1 MNIQVTFNP
10 EEMLK
15 NIDRKV
21 VLDYIKNTITDEEKE
36 EIGNTINSIDPETL
50 WETLERKMKEDNKDL
65 ATFVSNRMESY
76 DLLNN
81 IDEEEILNYIKDN
94 TQYYISENVEE
105 LMEQIKVSGCLDEV
119 TELFEMKY
127 IG

>member
-36 EIGNTINSIDPETL
+36 YIVDTVNFNDPETL
-50 WETLERKMKEDNKDL
+50 WETLELKMNEENKDL
-65 ATFVSNRMESY
+65 ATFISNRMESY

-81 IDEEEILNYIKDN
+81 IDVEDVLNYIKDN
-94 TQYYISENVEE
+94 TQYYISENIEE

-119 TELFEMKY
+119 TDLFEMKY

>member
-15 NIDRKV
+15 NIDRKI

-50 WETLERKMKEDNKDL
+50 WETLELKMKEDNKDL
-65 ATFVSNRMESY
+65 ATFISNRMESY
-76 DLLNN
+76 DFLNN

-105 LMEQIKVSGCLDEV
+105 LMEQIKISGFLDEV